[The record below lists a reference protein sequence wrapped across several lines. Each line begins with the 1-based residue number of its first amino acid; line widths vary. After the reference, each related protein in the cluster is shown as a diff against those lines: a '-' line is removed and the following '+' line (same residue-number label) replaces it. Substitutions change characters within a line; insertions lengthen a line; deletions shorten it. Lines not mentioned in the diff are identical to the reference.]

1 MAKFKVIISNPKENT
16 VQIVELE
23 GPAAQ
28 PLISREIGEL
38 VDGNIVGL
46 SGKKLKIT
54 GGTDKDG
61 IPMRK
66 DVSGGGKKRI
76 LLSGGIGFK
85 PQKKGE
91 RKRKLVRGRVI
102 IEDTYEINMVLAHQE
117 KATSKIEKK

>member
-1 MAKFKVIISNPKENT
+1 MAKFKVIISDPKENK

-28 PLISREIGEL
+28 PLIGREIGEL

-46 SGKKLKIT
+46 SRKKLKIT

-61 IPMRK
+61 IPMRI

-76 LLSGGIGFK
+76 LLSGGVGFK

-91 RKRKLVRGRVI
+91 RKRKMVRGRVI
-102 IEDTYEINMVLAHQE
+102 IEDTYEINMVIMRQE
-117 KATSKIEKK
+117 KVTTKTE

>member
-1 MAKFKVIISNPKENT
+1 MAKFKVIISDPKENT

-46 SGKKLKIT
+46 SNKKLKIT

-61 IPMRK
+61 IPMRI
-66 DVSGGGKKRI
+66 DVSGGSKKRI

-91 RKRKLVRGRVI
+91 RKRKMIRGRVI

-117 KATSKIEKK
+117 KVTTKVDKK